1 MLVKFWG
8 INQGGGDG
16 DGSVNYLLNER
27 VKQGTAKVL
36 KGDANLTKSL
46 LLSLTQK
53 HKACVGCLSF
63 EEPNIDESLKYELM
77 ESFEN
82 ALLTES
88 MQNCYNILWVEHTD
102 KGRLE
107 LNFVIPKIDLER
119 QKAFNPYYHK
129 VDLKRIDTWQNV
141 VNLKYTFTNPK
152 DLEKQQIS
160 NYHNTK
166 TPQGKAIFKNYKEL
180 DNYLYNAVTQGL
192 LNSRAEII
200 ELLQASNYEITRQ
213 GKDYISVKL
222 PNQQKAKRL
231 KGIIYDERFTEQR
244 LIEQELREYSQ
255 NKDTSRER
263 DTREI
268 STAPNTTPRATQS
281 LIQELRD
288 LEQQLHRH
296 IEHKQRYYEKL
307 HQSTSKDPREPKEQ
321 LLRARD
327 NQQEIQG
334 NYTRGFTRDK
344 ETNSQKFNRE
354 PSQEILD
361 TNSNFYRGS
370 SNHGIIDIAL
380 LQYYNATNQR
390 PIRAFIQNEKIK
402 TENRENR
409 TREQGAREREQSFQ
423 GILPTAQERELR
435 ESNVERTL
443 KQATERF
450 NQRSRELTE
459 RERDFAQRKEQRN
472 REFRERQKRAIDQAR
487 ESYSRIS
494 KTKQRL
500 LEIRGRNLELERE
513 LRNAIPN
520 AQHTISQISSF
531 RESRES
537 RIKASD
543 TNLRTERNHAQKRF
557 TEHVR
562 ADFTTRITE
571 RSNQRARDFTSSI
584 QRIENTI
591 RYFRNNAQA
600 RVRTILHNLYART
613 RDAINTIKDIYRNA
627 KERIRDFFQR
637 ADERLSKRME
647 QETRELHAK
656 TTQLDRKI
664 REHNQKIEN
673 ERSYSRGYGR

>member
-27 VKQGTAKVL
+27 VEQGTAKVL

-63 EEPNIDESLKYELM
+63 EESNINDGLKYELM

-82 ALLTES
+82 ALLTQE
-88 MQNCYNILWVEHTD
+88 MQGRYNILWVEHTD

-107 LNFVIPKIDLER
+107 LNFVIPRIDLII
-119 QKAFNPYYHK
+119 QKAFTPYYHSA
-129 VDLKRIDTWQNV
+129 DITRIDIWKDCI
-141 VNLKYTFTNPK
+141 NLKHNFTNPK
-152 DLEKQQIS
+152 DLEKQ
-160 NYHNTK
+160 HNIQQHQTK
-166 TPQGKAIFKNYKEL
+166 NPKNKEL
-180 DNYLYNAVTQGL
+180 LATYEKLDKLIQDNLGKL
-192 LNSRAEII
+192 FNSRADII
-200 ELLQASNYEITRQ
+200 NFLKDNQCEVTRQ

-222 PNQQKAKRL
+222 PNEPKAKRL
-231 KGIIYDERFTEQR
+231 KGFYYHETFRTIADIREQLSEVRQREIQRERSNYQR
-244 LIEQELREYSQ
+244 DSDNHAELLRELE
-255 NKDTSRER
+255 NKLHER
-263 DTREI
+263 
-268 STAPNTTPRATQS
+268 
-281 LIQELRD
+281 
-288 LEQQLHRH
+288 
-296 IEHKQRYYEKL
+296 IEHKQRYYERL
-307 HQSTSKDPREPKEQ
+307 FQTDSSNPRDFKEQ
-321 LLRARD
+321 LPGARD
-327 NQQEIQG
+327 SQQRTQQDYTSEVDRPRETMLQKPNQKIL
-334 NYTRGFTRDK
+334 TDTL
-344 ETNSQKFNRE
+344 KFSHGVSRNG
-354 PSQEILD
+354 SNINGGIL
-361 TNSNFYRGS
+361 
-370 SNHGIIDIAL
+370 SNHSTKQG
-380 LQYYNATNQR
+380 QG
-390 PIRAFIQNEKIK
+390 IRAFTERSLSVKTRNRPTKQRQS
-402 TENRENR
+402 TENLQPNADQEIRRKN
-409 TREQGAREREQSFQ
+409 AERM
-423 GILPTAQERELR
+423 
-435 ESNVERTL
+435 L
-443 KQATERF
+443 KYATECF

-459 RERDFAQRKEQRN
+459 RERKLTASKEQRDSK
-472 REFRERQKRAIDQAR
+472 FRERQKRAINQAR

-520 AQHTISQISSF
+520 AQHIISQISSF
-531 RESRES
+531 RESREN
-537 RIKASD
+537 RIESINA
-543 TNLRTERNHAQKRF
+543 NLRTERNLAQKRF

-591 RYFRNNAQA
+591 RDFRNNAQERA
-600 RVRTILHNLYART
+600 RTILHNLYART
-613 RDAINTIKDIYRNA
+613 RDAINAIKDIYRNA

-637 ADERLSKRME
+637 ADERLSRRME

-673 ERSYSRGYGR
+673 ERSYSRGYGW

>member
-27 VKQGTAKVL
+27 VEQGTAKVL

-63 EEPNIDESLKYELM
+63 EESNINESLKYELM

-82 ALLTES
+82 ALLTQE
-88 MQNCYNILWVEHTD
+88 MQGRYNILWVEHTD

-107 LNFVIPKIDLER
+107 LNFVIPKIDLWR

-129 VDLKRIDTWQNV
+129 VDLKRIDTWKDCI
-141 VNLKYTFTNPK
+141 NLKHNFTNPK

-166 TPQGKAIFKNYKEL
+166 TPQGKAIFKSYKEL

-255 NKDTSRER
+255 KKDTSRKR

-281 LIQELRD
+281 LIQEIRN

-296 IEHKQRYYEKL
+296 IEYKQQYYKQL
-307 HQSTSKDPREPKEQ
+307 HEFNSKEPREPKEQ
-321 LLRARD
+321 LLRDRE

-334 NYTRGFTRDK
+334 NYTRGFTRDR
-344 ETNSQKFNRE
+344 ETNPQE
-354 PSQEILD
+354 PSQEVL
-361 TNSNFYRGS
+361 TNAPNFHHGS
-370 SNHGIIDIAL
+370 SHHGSNINGGILSHHSAL
-380 LQYYNATNQR
+380 QKQGIRAFTERKFATQTANR
-390 PIRAFIQNEKIK
+390 PIRQ
-402 TENRENR
+402 R
-409 TREQGAREREQSFQ
+409 QSAK
-423 GILPTAQERELR
+423 ILPTNTDQEIRR
-435 ESNVERTL
+435 KNAERLL
-443 KQATERF
+443 KQVAERF
-450 NQRSRELTE
+450 NQRNRELAE
-459 RERDFAQRKEQRN
+459 RERDLTQRKEQRN

-500 LEIRGRNLELERE
+500 LEIRDRNLELERE
-513 LRNAIPN
+513 LRNAIAN
-520 AQHTISQISSF
+520 TQHIISQTSSF

-537 RIKASD
+537 RIESINA
-543 TNLRTERNHAQKRF
+543 NLRTERNLAQKRF
-557 TEHVR
+557 TDNVR
-562 ADFTTRITE
+562 ADFTARITE
-571 RSNQRARDFTSSI
+571 CSNQRARDFTSSI

-591 RYFRNNAQA
+591 REFRNNAQA
-600 RVRTILHNLYART
+600 RARTILHNLYART
-613 RDAINTIKDIYRNA
+613 RDAINAIKDIYRNA
-627 KERIRDFFQR
+627 KERIRNFFQR
-637 ADERLSKRME
+637 ADERLSRRME

-664 REHNQKIEN
+664 REYNQKIEN

>member
-27 VKQGTAKVL
+27 VEQGTAKVL

-63 EEPNIDESLKYELM
+63 EESNIDESLKYELM

-82 ALLTES
+82 ALLTQE
-88 MQNCYNILWVEHTD
+88 MQNRYNILWVEHTD

-107 LNFVIPKIDLER
+107 LNFVIPKIDLGK

-180 DNYLYNAVTQGL
+180 DNYLYNAVTQGF

-268 STAPNTTPRATQS
+268 SKAPNTTPRATQS

-296 IEHKQRYYEKL
+296 IEHKQRYYKKL

-321 LLRARD
+321 LPKIRDSQQRTQQKHANETTRAR
-327 NQQEIQG
+327 
-334 NYTRGFTRDK
+334 
-344 ETNSQKFNRE
+344 ETNPQE
-354 PSQEILD
+354 PSQEILN

-370 SNHGIIDIAL
+370 SNHGSNISGGIL
-380 LQYYNATNQR
+380 SNHSTQQGQG
-390 PIRAFIQNEKIK
+390 IRAFTERSLSVKTRNRPTKQRQS
-402 TENRENR
+402 TENLQPNTDQEIRGKN
-409 TREQGAREREQSFQ
+409 AERM
-423 GILPTAQERELR
+423 
-435 ESNVERTL
+435 L
-443 KQATERF
+443 KYATECF
-450 NQRSRELTE
+450 NQRSRELAE
-459 RERDFAQRKEQRN
+459 RERKLTASKEQQDS
-472 REFRERQKRAIDQAR
+472 EFRERQKRVIDQAR

-500 LEIRGRNLELERE
+500 LEIRGRNIELERE

-543 TNLRTERNHAQKRF
+543 TNFRTERNHAQKRF

-562 ADFTTRITE
+562 ADFTARITE
-571 RSNQRARDFTSSI
+571 RSNQRAKDFTSSI
-584 QRIENTI
+584 QDTTDTI
-591 RYFRNNAQA
+591 REFRNNSQTRA
-600 RVRTILHNLYART
+600 RTILHGIYTRT
-613 RDAINTIKDIYRNA
+613 RDTINAIKDIYRNA

-647 QETRELHAK
+647 QETRELHTK

-673 ERSYSRGYGR
+673 ERNYSRDGR

>member
-8 INQGGGDG
+8 IKQGGGDG

-27 VKQGTAKVL
+27 VEQGTAKVL
-36 KGDANLTKSL
+36 KGDSNLTKSL

-63 EEPNIDESLKYELM
+63 EESNINESLKYELM

-88 MQNCYNILWVEHTD
+88 MQNRYNILWVEHTD

-107 LNFVIPKIDLER
+107 LNFVIPRIDLIT
-119 QKAFNPYYHK
+119 QKAFTPYYHSA
-129 VDLKRIDTWQNV
+129 DITRIDIWKDYI
-141 VNLKYTFTNPK
+141 NLKHVFTNPK
-152 DLEKQQIS
+152 DLEKQHNMQC
-160 NYHNTK
+160 HNTK

-231 KGIIYDERFTEQR
+231 KGFYYHETFRTIADIREQLSEARQRESQRERSNSHTTNDNHAE
-244 LIEQELREYSQ
+244 LLRELE
-255 NKDTSRER
+255 NK
-263 DTREI
+263 
-268 STAPNTTPRATQS
+268 
-281 LIQELRD
+281 
-288 LEQQLHRH
+288 LHRH
-296 IEHKQRYYEKL
+296 IEYKQQYYKQLLEFN
-307 HQSTSKDPREPKEQ
+307 SKEPREPKEQ
-321 LLRARD
+321 LPRVRE

-344 ETNSQKFNRE
+344 ETSSQQFNRE
-354 PSQEILD
+354 PSQENLN
-361 TNSNFYRGS
+361 TNPNFYRGS
-370 SNHGIIDIAL
+370 SNHGIIDIDL
-380 LQYYNATNQR
+380 SQHYNTPNQR

-409 TREQGAREREQSFQ
+409 TREQGSREREQSFQ

-435 ESNVERTL
+435 ESNAERTL

-513 LRNAIPN
+513 LRNTIPN

-557 TEHVR
+557 TEHVQS
-562 ADFTTRITE
+562 DFTTRITE
-571 RSNQRARDFTSSI
+571 CSNQRARDFTSSM

-591 RYFRNNAQA
+591 RDFRNNAQERA
-600 RVRTILHNLYART
+600 RTILHNLYART
-613 RDAINTIKDIYRNA
+613 RDAINAIKDIYRNA
-627 KERIRDFFQR
+627 KERIRNFFQR
-637 ADERLSKRME
+637 ADERLSRRME

-673 ERSYSRGYGR
+673 ERSYSRWYER

>member
-27 VKQGTAKVL
+27 VKQGTARVL

-63 EEPNIDESLKYELM
+63 EEPDIDENLKHELI

-82 ALLTES
+82 ALLTKK
-88 MQNCYNILWVEHTD
+88 MQGRYNILWVEHTD

-107 LNFVIPKIDLER
+107 LNFVIPRIDLIT
-119 QKAFNPYYHK
+119 QKAFTPYYHK

-152 DLEKQQIS
+152 DLEKQNTIQ
-160 NYHNTK
+160 YHNTK

-213 GKDYISVKL
+213 GKDYIGVKF

-296 IEHKQRYYEKL
+296 IEYKQRYYEKL
-307 HQSTSKDPREPKEQ
+307 YQSTSKDPREPKEQ
-321 LLRARD
+321 LPKIRDSQQRTQQKHANETTRAR
-327 NQQEIQG
+327 
-334 NYTRGFTRDK
+334 
-344 ETNSQKFNRE
+344 ETNPQE
-354 PSQEILD
+354 PSQEIL
-361 TNSNFYRGS
+361 TNAPNFHHGIS
-370 SNHGIIDIAL
+370 HHGGNISGGILSNHSTKQKQG
-380 LQYYNATNQR
+380 
-390 PIRAFIQNEKIK
+390 IRAFTERSFSVKTRNRPTKQRQS
-402 TENRENR
+402 TENLQPN
-409 TREQGAREREQSFQ
+409 TD
-423 GILPTAQERELR
+423 QEIRR
-435 ESNVERTL
+435 KNAERTL

-450 NQRSRELTE
+450 NQRSRELAE
-459 RERDFAQRKEQRN
+459 RERELTASKEQRN

-500 LEIRGRNLELERE
+500 LEIRDRNLELERE
-513 LRNAIPN
+513 LRNAIAN
-520 AQHTISQISSF
+520 TQYATKEISIIRSD
-531 RESRES
+531 RES
-537 RIKASD
+537 RIK
-543 TNLRTERNHAQKRF
+543 EF
-557 TEHVR
+557 TDNVR
-562 ADFTTRITE
+562 SDFTTRITE

-584 QRIENTI
+584 QRITNSI
-591 RYFRNNAQA
+591 RGFRDHAQT
-600 RVRTILHNLYART
+600 RVRTILHSLHART
-613 RDAINTIKDIYRNA
+613 KDTINTIRSFCTNA

-637 ADERLSKRME
+637 ADEPLSKRME
-647 QETRELHAK
+647 QETRELYAR
-656 TTQLDRKI
+656 TTQLDGKI
-664 REHNQKIEN
+664 REHNQKIDD
-673 ERSYSRGYGR
+673 ERSYSCGYGR

>member
-27 VKQGTAKVL
+27 VEQGTARVL

-88 MQNCYNILWVEHTD
+88 MQNRYNILWVEHTD

-107 LNFVIPKIDLER
+107 LNFVIPRIDLIT
-119 QKAFNPYYHK
+119 QKAFTPYYHSA
-129 VDLKRIDTWQNV
+129 DITRIDIWKDYI
-141 VNLKYTFTNPK
+141 NLKHAFTNPK
-152 DLEKQQIS
+152 DLEKQHNIQH
-160 NYHNTK
+160 HNTK
-166 TPQGKAIFKNYKEL
+166 TPQGKEL
-180 DNYLYNAVTQGL
+180 LETYEKLDKLIQDNLGTL
-192 LNSRAEII
+192 FNSRDDII
-200 ELLQASNYEITRQ
+200 NFLKDNQCEVTRQ

-222 PNQQKAKRL
+222 PNEPKTKRL
-231 KGIIYDERFTEQR
+231 KGFYYHETFRTIADIREQLSEIR
-244 LIEQELREYSQ
+244 QRESQREHPNYQRDSGNHAELLRELE
-255 NKDTSRER
+255 NKLHER
-263 DTREI
+263 
-268 STAPNTTPRATQS
+268 
-281 LIQELRD
+281 
-288 LEQQLHRH
+288 
-296 IEHKQRYYEKL
+296 IEHKQRYYERL
-307 HQSTSKDPREPKEQ
+307 HQADPSNPRDLKEQ
-321 LLRARD
+321 PPRTRESQQRTQQDYTSEVDRFRETMLPKPSQKILTDAP
-327 NQQEIQG
+327 NFHYGASYYGGNISGGILSNHSTQQEQG
-334 NYTRGFTRDK
+334 
-344 ETNSQKFNRE
+344 
-354 PSQEILD
+354 
-361 TNSNFYRGS
+361 
-370 SNHGIIDIAL
+370 
-380 LQYYNATNQR
+380 
-390 PIRAFIQNEKIK
+390 IRAFTERSLSVKTRNRPTKQRQS
-402 TENRENR
+402 TENLRSNTDQEIRRKN
-409 TREQGAREREQSFQ
+409 AER
-423 GILPTAQERELR
+423 L
-435 ESNVERTL
+435 L
-443 KQATERF
+443 KQVAERF

-459 RERDFAQRKEQRN
+459 RERDLTQRKEQRN

-500 LEIRGRNLELERE
+500 LEIRGRNIKLERE
-513 LRNAIPN
+513 LRNAIAN
-520 AQHTISQISSF
+520 EQHIISQISSF
-531 RESRES
+531 REIRES

-543 TNLRTERNHAQKRF
+543 TNLRTERNLAQKRF
-557 TEHVR
+557 TDNVR

-591 RYFRNNAQA
+591 RDFRNNAQERA
-600 RVRTILHNLYART
+600 RTILHNLYART
-613 RDAINTIKDIYRNA
+613 RDAINAIKDIYRNA

-664 REHNQKIEN
+664 REYNQKIEN

>member
-8 INQGGGDG
+8 TNQGGGDG

-63 EEPNIDESLKYELM
+63 EEPNINESLKYELM

-82 ALLTES
+82 ALLTQE
-88 MQNCYNILWVEHTD
+88 MQGRYNILWVEHTD

-129 VDLKRIDTWQNV
+129 VDLKRIDTWKDCI
-141 VNLKYTFTNPK
+141 NLKHNFTNPK
-152 DLEKQQIS
+152 DLEKQ
-160 NYHNTK
+160 HNIQQHQTK
-166 TPQGKAIFKNYKEL
+166 NPQNKEL
-180 DNYLYNAVTQGL
+180 LKTYEKLDKLIQDNLGKL
-192 LNSRAEII
+192 FNSRADII
-200 ELLQASNYEITRQ
+200 NFLKANQCEVTRQ

-222 PNQQKAKRL
+222 PNEPKAKRL
-231 KGIIYDERFTEQR
+231 KGFYYHETFRTIADIRNQLSEARQRESQRERSNSHTTNDNHAE
-244 LIEQELREYSQ
+244 LLRELE
-255 NKDTSRER
+255 NK
-263 DTREI
+263 
-268 STAPNTTPRATQS
+268 
-281 LIQELRD
+281 
-288 LEQQLHRH
+288 LHRH
-296 IEHKQRYYEKL
+296 IEYKQQYYKQLLEFN
-307 HQSTSKDPREPKEQ
+307 SKEPREPKEQ
-321 LLRARD
+321 LPRVRE

-334 NYTRGFTRDK
+334 NYTREFTRDK
-344 ETNSQKFNRE
+344 ETSSQQFNRE
-354 PSQEILD
+354 PSQENLN
-361 TNSNFYRGS
+361 TNPNFYRGS
-370 SNHGIIDIAL
+370 SNHGIIDIDL
-380 LQYYNATNQR
+380 SQHYNTPNQR

-435 ESNVERTL
+435 ESNAERTL

-450 NQRSRELTE
+450 NQRNREL
-459 RERDFAQRKEQRN
+459 A
-472 REFRERQKRAIDQAR
+472 ERQERVINHAR

-494 KTKQRL
+494 KAKQELREL
-500 LEIRGRNLELERE
+500 KDRNIKLERE
-513 LRNAIPN
+513 LRNATSN
-520 AQHTISQISSF
+520 TQHATKEISIL
-531 RESRES
+531 RNDRES

-543 TNLRTERNHAQKRF
+543 TNLRAERNHAQKRF
-557 TEHVR
+557 TDNVR
-562 ADFTTRITE
+562 TDFTTRITE

-591 RYFRNNAQA
+591 RDFRNNAQA

-673 ERSYSRGYGR
+673 ERNYSRGYGR

>member
-36 KGDANLTKSL
+36 KGDVNLTKSL

-63 EEPNIDESLKYELM
+63 EELNIDESLKYELM

-88 MQNCYNILWVEHTD
+88 MQNRYNILWVEHTD

-107 LNFVIPKIDLER
+107 LNFVIPRIDLIT
-119 QKAFNPYYHK
+119 QKAFTPYYHSA
-129 VDLKRIDTWQNV
+129 DITRIDIWKDYI
-141 VNLKYTFTNPK
+141 NLKHVFTNPK
-152 DLEKQQIS
+152 DLEKQ
-160 NYHNTK
+160 HNIQQHQTK
-166 TPQGKAIFKNYKEL
+166 NPQNKEL
-180 DNYLYNAVTQGL
+180 LATYEKLDKLIQDNLGKL
-192 LNSRAEII
+192 FNSRDDII
-200 ELLQASNYEITRQ
+200 NFLKDNQCEVTRQ

-222 PNQQKAKRL
+222 PNEPKAKRL
-231 KGIIYDERFTEQR
+231 KGFYYHETFRTIADIRNQLSEARQRESQRERSNSHTTNDNHAE
-244 LIEQELREYSQ
+244 LLRELE
-255 NKDTSRER
+255 NK
-263 DTREI
+263 
-268 STAPNTTPRATQS
+268 
-281 LIQELRD
+281 
-288 LEQQLHRH
+288 LHRH
-296 IEHKQRYYEKL
+296 IEYKQRYYERL
-307 HQSTSKDPREPKEQ
+307 HQSTSKEPREPKEQ
-321 LLRARD
+321 LPRARE

-344 ETNSQKFNRE
+344 ETSSQQFNRE
-354 PSQEILD
+354 PSQENLD

-380 LQYYNATNQR
+380 SQYYNATNQR
-390 PIRAFIQNEKIK
+390 PIRVFIQNEKIK

-435 ESNVERTL
+435 ESNAEQTL

-472 REFRERQKRAIDQAR
+472 REFVERQKRAIDQAR

-520 AQHTISQISSF
+520 AQHIISQISSF

-537 RIKASD
+537 RIESINA
-543 TNLRTERNHAQKRF
+543 NLRTERSLAQKRF
-557 TEHVR
+557 TDNVR
-562 ADFTTRITE
+562 TDFTTRITE

-591 RYFRNNAQA
+591 RDFRNNAQA
-600 RVRTILHNLYART
+600 RVRTILHNLYARI

-673 ERSYSRGYGR
+673 ERSYSRGYG

>member
-63 EEPNIDESLKYELM
+63 EETDIDENLKHELI

-88 MQNCYNILWVEHTD
+88 MQNRYNILWVEHTD

-107 LNFVIPKIDLER
+107 LNFVIPRIDLIT
-119 QKAFNPYYHK
+119 QKAFTPYYHSA
-129 VDLKRIDTWQNV
+129 DITRIDIWKDYT
-141 VNLKYTFTNPK
+141 NLKHAFTNPK
-152 DLEKQQIS
+152 DLEKQNTIQH
-160 NYHNTK
+160 HNTK
-166 TPQGKAIFKNYKEL
+166 TPQGKEL
-180 DNYLYNAVTQGL
+180 LETYEKLDKLIQENLGKL
-192 LNSRAEII
+192 FNSREDII
-200 ELLQASNYEITRQ
+200 NFLKANQCEVTRQ
-213 GKDYISVKL
+213 GKDYISVRL
-222 PNQQKAKRL
+222 PNEPKAKRL
-231 KGIIYDERFTEQR
+231 KGFYYHETFRTIADIRNQLSEVRQRESQRERSNSHTTNNNHAE
-244 LIEQELREYSQ
+244 LLRELE
-255 NKDTSRER
+255 NK
-263 DTREI
+263 
-268 STAPNTTPRATQS
+268 
-281 LIQELRD
+281 
-288 LEQQLHRH
+288 LHRH
-296 IEHKQRYYEKL
+296 IEYKQRYYEKL
-307 HQSTSKDPREPKEQ
+307 HQSTSKDPRELKEQ
-321 LLRARD
+321 PPRARES
-327 NQQEIQG
+327 QQEIQG

-354 PSQEILD
+354 PNQENLD

-370 SNHGIIDIAL
+370 SNHGSVNIAL
-380 LQYYNATNQR
+380 SQYYNATNQR
-390 PIRAFIQNEKIK
+390 PVRAFIQNEKIK
-402 TENRENR
+402 TKNRGIR
-409 TREQGAREREQSFQ
+409 ARKQSIQ

-435 ESNVERTL
+435 ESNAERTL

-450 NQRSRELTE
+450 NQR
-459 RERDFAQRKEQRN
+459 N
-472 REFRERQKRAIDQAR
+472 REFRERQERVIDQAR

-494 KTKQRL
+494 KTKKRL

-520 AQHTISQISSF
+520 AQHIISQISSF

-537 RIKASD
+537 RIESINA
-543 TNLRTERNHAQKRF
+543 NLRTERNLAQKRF
-557 TEHVR
+557 TEQVR
-562 ADFTTRITE
+562 TDFTTRITE

-591 RYFRNNAQA
+591 RDFRNNAQA
-600 RVRTILHNLYART
+600 RTRAILHNLYART
-613 RDAINTIKDIYRNA
+613 RDAINAIKNIYRNA

-637 ADERLSKRME
+637 SDERLSKRME
-647 QETRELHAK
+647 QETRELHTK

>member
-8 INQGGGDG
+8 TNQGGGDG

-63 EEPNIDESLKYELM
+63 EEPNINESLKYELI

-82 ALLTES
+82 ALLTQE
-88 MQNCYNILWVEHTD
+88 MQGRYNILWVEHTD

-107 LNFVIPKIDLER
+107 LNFVIPKIDLEK

-129 VDLKRIDTWQNV
+129 VDLKRIDTWKDCI
-141 VNLKYTFTNPK
+141 NLKHNFTNPK
-152 DLEKQQIS
+152 DLEKQ
-160 NYHNTK
+160 HNIQQHQTK
-166 TPQGKAIFKNYKEL
+166 NPQNKEL
-180 DNYLYNAVTQGL
+180 LKTYEKLDKLIQDNLGKL
-192 LNSRAEII
+192 FNSRADII
-200 ELLQASNYEITRQ
+200 NFLKANQCEVTRQ

-222 PNQQKAKRL
+222 PNEPKAKRL
-231 KGIIYDERFTEQR
+231 KGFYYHETFRTIADIRNQLSEARQRESQRERSNSHTTNDNHAE
-244 LIEQELREYSQ
+244 LLRELE
-255 NKDTSRER
+255 NK
-263 DTREI
+263 
-268 STAPNTTPRATQS
+268 
-281 LIQELRD
+281 
-288 LEQQLHRH
+288 LHRH
-296 IEHKQRYYEKL
+296 IEYKQQYYKQLLEFN
-307 HQSTSKDPREPKEQ
+307 SKEPREPKEQ
-321 LLRARD
+321 LPRVRE

-334 NYTRGFTRDK
+334 NYTREFTRDK
-344 ETNSQKFNRE
+344 ETSSQQFNRE
-354 PSQEILD
+354 PSQENLN
-361 TNSNFYRGS
+361 TNPNFYRGS
-370 SNHGIIDIAL
+370 SNHGIIDIDL
-380 LQYYNATNQR
+380 SQHYNTPNQR

-402 TENRENR
+402 TENRGIR
-409 TREQGAREREQSFQ
+409 AREQSIQ

-435 ESNVERTL
+435 ESNAERTL

-450 NQRSRELTE
+450 NQRNREL
-459 RERDFAQRKEQRN
+459 A
-472 REFRERQKRAIDQAR
+472 ERQKRAIDQAR

-513 LRNAIPN
+513 LRNAIAN
-520 AQHTISQISSF
+520 TQYATKEISII
-531 RESRES
+531 RNDRES
-537 RIKASD
+537 RITASD
-543 TNLRTERNHAQKRF
+543 TNLRTERSLAQKRF
-557 TEHVR
+557 TDNVR
-562 ADFTTRITE
+562 TDFTTRITE

-591 RYFRNNAQA
+591 RDFRNNAQA

-613 RDAINTIKDIYRNA
+613 RDAINAIKDIYRNA

-647 QETRELHAK
+647 QETRELYTK

-673 ERSYSRGYGR
+673 ERNYSRGYGR

>member
-1 MLVKFWG
+1 M
-8 INQGGGDG
+8 
-16 DGSVNYLLNER
+16 
-27 VKQGTAKVL
+27 
-36 KGDANLTKSL
+36 
-46 LLSLTQK
+46 
-53 HKACVGCLSF
+53 
-63 EEPNIDESLKYELM
+63 
-77 ESFEN
+77 
-82 ALLTES
+82 
-88 MQNCYNILWVEHTD
+88 
-102 KGRLE
+102 
-107 LNFVIPKIDLER
+107 
-119 QKAFNPYYHK
+119 
-129 VDLKRIDTWQNV
+129 DLKRIDTWQNV

-231 KGIIYDERFTEQR
+231 KGIIYDERFAEQR

-296 IEHKQRYYEKL
+296 IEHKQRYYKKL

-321 LLRARD
+321 LPKIRDSQQRTQQKHANETTRAR
-327 NQQEIQG
+327 
-334 NYTRGFTRDK
+334 
-344 ETNSQKFNRE
+344 ETNPQE
-354 PSQEILD
+354 PSQEILN

-370 SNHGIIDIAL
+370 SNHGSNISGGIL
-380 LQYYNATNQR
+380 SNHSTQQGQG
-390 PIRAFIQNEKIK
+390 IRAFTERSLSVKTRNRPTKQRQS
-402 TENRENR
+402 TENLQPNTDQEIRGKN
-409 TREQGAREREQSFQ
+409 AERM
-423 GILPTAQERELR
+423 
-435 ESNVERTL
+435 L
-443 KQATERF
+443 KYATECF
-450 NQRSRELTE
+450 NQRSRELAE
-459 RERDFAQRKEQRN
+459 RERKLTASKEQQDS
-472 REFRERQKRAIDQAR
+472 EFRERQKRVIDQAR

-500 LEIRGRNLELERE
+500 LEIRGRNIELERE

-543 TNLRTERNHAQKRF
+543 TNFRTERNHAQKRF

-562 ADFTTRITE
+562 ADFTARITE
-571 RSNQRARDFTSSI
+571 RSNQRAKDFTSSI
-584 QRIENTI
+584 QDTTDTI
-591 RYFRNNAQA
+591 REFRNNSQTRA
-600 RVRTILHNLYART
+600 RTILHGIYTRT
-613 RDAINTIKDIYRNA
+613 RDTINAIKDIYRNA

-647 QETRELHAK
+647 QETRELHTK

-673 ERSYSRGYGR
+673 ERNYSRDGR

>member
-36 KGDANLTKSL
+36 KGDPNLTKSL

-63 EEPNIDESLKYELM
+63 EEPNINESLKYELM

-88 MQNCYNILWVEHTD
+88 MQNRYNILWVEHTD

-129 VDLKRIDTWQNV
+129 VDLKRIDTWKDCI
-141 VNLKYTFTNPK
+141 NLKHNFTNPK
-152 DLEKQQIS
+152 DLEKQ
-160 NYHNTK
+160 HNIQQHQTK
-166 TPQGKAIFKNYKEL
+166 NPKNKEL
-180 DNYLYNAVTQGL
+180 LATYEKLDKLIQDNLGKL
-192 LNSRAEII
+192 FNSRNDII
-200 ELLQASNYEITRQ
+200 NFLKSNQCEVTRQ

-222 PNQQKAKRL
+222 PKEPKTKRL
-231 KGIIYDERFTEQR
+231 KGFYYHETFRTIADIREQLSEVR
-244 LIEQELREYSQ
+244 QREIQREHPNYQRDSGNHAELLRE
-255 NKDTSRER
+255 
-263 DTREI
+263 
-268 STAPNTTPRATQS
+268 
-281 LIQELRD
+281 
-288 LEQQLHRH
+288 LENELHRH
-296 IEHKQRYYEKL
+296 IEYKQQYYKQL
-307 HQSTSKDPREPKEQ
+307 HEFNSKEPRESKEQ
-321 LLRARD
+321 LPRTRES
-327 NQQEIQG
+327 QQRTQQD
-334 NYTRGFTRDK
+334 YTSEVDRFR
-344 ETNSQKFNRE
+344 ETMLPK
-354 PSQEILD
+354 PSQEVL
-361 TNSNFYRGS
+361 TNAPNFHHGS
-370 SNHGIIDIAL
+370 SHHGGNISGGILSNHSTQQGQGIKAFTERKF
-380 LQYYNATNQR
+380 ATQTANR
-390 PIRAFIQNEKIK
+390 PIRQ
-402 TENRENR
+402 R
-409 TREQGAREREQSFQ
+409 QSAK
-423 GILPTAQERELR
+423 ILPTNTDQEIRGKHA
-435 ESNVERTL
+435 ERML
-443 KQATERF
+443 KYATECF
-450 NQRSRELTE
+450 NQRSRELAKRE
-459 RERDFAQRKEQRN
+459 RELTTSKEQQDS
-472 REFRERQKRAIDQAR
+472 EFRERQKQAINHAR

-494 KTKQRL
+494 NAKQELREL
-500 LEIRGRNLELERE
+500 KDRNLELERE
-513 LRNAIPN
+513 LRNAIAN
-520 AQHTISQISSF
+520 TQHIISQISSF

-557 TEHVR
+557 TEHVQS
-562 ADFTTRITE
+562 DFTTRITE

-591 RYFRNNAQA
+591 RDFRNNAQA
-600 RVRTILHNLYART
+600 RARTILHNLYART
-613 RDAINTIKDIYRNA
+613 RDAINAIKNIYRNA

-637 ADERLSKRME
+637 SDERFSKRME

-673 ERSYSRGYGR
+673 ERSYSRGYGW

>member
-8 INQGGGDG
+8 IKQGGGDG

-63 EEPNIDESLKYELM
+63 EESNIDESLKYELM

-88 MQNCYNILWVEHTD
+88 MQNRYNILWVEHTD

-107 LNFVIPKIDLER
+107 LNFVIPRIDLIT
-119 QKAFNPYYHK
+119 QKAFTPYYHSA
-129 VDLKRIDTWQNV
+129 DITRIDIWKDYI
-141 VNLKYTFTNPK
+141 NLKHVFTNPK
-152 DLEKQQIS
+152 DLEKQHNMQC
-160 NYHNTK
+160 HNTK
-166 TPQGKAIFKNYKEL
+166 TPQGKEL
-180 DNYLYNAVTQGL
+180 LATYEKLDKLIQDNLGKL
-192 LNSRAEII
+192 FNSRDDII
-200 ELLQASNYEITRQ
+200 NFLKDNQCEVTRQ

-222 PNQQKAKRL
+222 PNEPKAKRL
-231 KGIIYDERFTEQR
+231 KGFYYHETFRSITDIREQISEVRQRESQRERQNNQR
-244 LIEQELREYSQ
+244 DSDNHAELLRELE
-255 NKDTSRER
+255 NK
-263 DTREI
+263 
-268 STAPNTTPRATQS
+268 
-281 LIQELRD
+281 
-288 LEQQLHRH
+288 LHRH
-296 IEHKQRYYEKL
+296 IEYKQQYYKQLLEFN
-307 HQSTSKDPREPKEQ
+307 SKEPREPKEQ
-321 LLRARD
+321 LPRVRE

-344 ETNSQKFNRE
+344 ETSSQQFNRE
-354 PSQEILD
+354 PSQENLN
-361 TNSNFYRGS
+361 TNPNFYRGS
-370 SNHGIIDIAL
+370 SNHGIIDIDL
-380 LQYYNATNQR
+380 SQHYNTPNQR

-435 ESNVERTL
+435 ESNAERTL

-450 NQRSRELTE
+450 NQRNRELAE

-472 REFRERQKRAIDQAR
+472 REFRERQKRAIDQVR

-513 LRNAIPN
+513 LQNATSNTQHATKEISILRND
-520 AQHTISQISSF
+520 
-531 RESRES
+531 RES
-537 RIKASD
+537 RITASD
-543 TNLRTERNHAQKRF
+543 TNLRAERNHAQKRF

-562 ADFTTRITE
+562 VDFTTRITE
-571 RSNQRARDFTSSI
+571 RSHQRARDFTSSI
-584 QRIENTI
+584 QNTTGTI
-591 RYFRNNAQA
+591 REFRNNSQTRA
-600 RVRTILHNLYART
+600 RTILHNLYART
-613 RDAINTIKDIYRNA
+613 RDAINAIKDIYRNA

-637 ADERLSKRME
+637 TDERLSRRME

>member
-27 VKQGTAKVL
+27 VEQGTAKVL

-63 EEPNIDESLKYELM
+63 EESNIDESLKYELM

-82 ALLTES
+82 ALLTQE
-88 MQNCYNILWVEHTD
+88 MQNRYNILWVEHTD

-107 LNFVIPKIDLER
+107 LNFVIPRIDLGK

-231 KGIIYDERFTEQR
+231 KGIIYDERFAEQR

-268 STAPNTTPRATQS
+268 SKAPNTTPRATQS

-296 IEHKQRYYEKL
+296 IEHKQRYYKKL

-321 LLRARD
+321 LPKIRDSQQRTQQKHANETTRAR
-327 NQQEIQG
+327 
-334 NYTRGFTRDK
+334 
-344 ETNSQKFNRE
+344 ETNPQE
-354 PSQEILD
+354 PSQEILN
-361 TNSNFYRGS
+361 TNSNFYSGS
-370 SNHGIIDIAL
+370 SNHGSNISGGIL
-380 LQYYNATNQR
+380 SNHSTQQGQG
-390 PIRAFIQNEKIK
+390 IRAFTERSLSVK
-402 TENRENR
+402 TRNRPTKQRQSTDNLQPNADQEIRGKN
-409 TREQGAREREQSFQ
+409 AERM
-423 GILPTAQERELR
+423 
-435 ESNVERTL
+435 L
-443 KQATERF
+443 KYATECF

-459 RERDFAQRKEQRN
+459 RERDLAQRKEQRN

-520 AQHTISQISSF
+520 AQHIISQISSF

-537 RIKASD
+537 RIESSD
-543 TNLRTERNHAQKRF
+543 ANLRTERNLAQKRF
-557 TEHVR
+557 TDNVR
-562 ADFTTRITE
+562 TDFTTRITE
-571 RSNQRARDFTSSI
+571 YSNQRAKDFTSSI
-584 QRIENTI
+584 QDTTDTI
-591 RYFRNNAQA
+591 REFRNNSQTRA
-600 RVRTILHNLYART
+600 RTILHGIYTRT
-613 RDAINTIKDIYRNA
+613 RDTINAIKDIYRNA

-647 QETRELHAK
+647 QETRELHAR
-656 TTQLDRKI
+656 TQGLDQGIRK
-664 REHNQKIEN
+664 HNQKIDD

>member
-63 EEPNIDESLKYELM
+63 EESNIDESLKYELM

-88 MQNCYNILWVEHTD
+88 MQNRYNILWVEHTD

-107 LNFVIPKIDLER
+107 LNFVIPRIDLIT
-119 QKAFNPYYHK
+119 QKAFTPYYHSA
-129 VDLKRIDTWQNV
+129 DITRIDIWKDYT
-141 VNLKYTFTNPK
+141 NLKHAFTNPK
-152 DLEKQQIS
+152 DLEKQNTIQH
-160 NYHNTK
+160 HNTK
-166 TPQGKAIFKNYKEL
+166 TPQGKEL
-180 DNYLYNAVTQGL
+180 LETYEKLDKLIQDNLGKL
-192 LNSRAEII
+192 FNSRADII
-200 ELLQASNYEITRQ
+200 NFLKDNQCEVTRQ

-222 PNQQKAKRL
+222 PNEPKAKRL
-231 KGIIYDERFTEQR
+231 KGFYYHETFRTIADIRNQLSEARQRESQRERSNPHTTNDNHAE
-244 LIEQELREYSQ
+244 LLRELE
-255 NKDTSRER
+255 NK
-263 DTREI
+263 
-268 STAPNTTPRATQS
+268 
-281 LIQELRD
+281 
-288 LEQQLHRH
+288 LHEH
-296 IEHKQRYYEKL
+296 IEHKQRYYERL
-307 HQSTSKDPREPKEQ
+307 HQADPSNPRDFKEQ
-321 LLRARD
+321 LPRVRE

-354 PSQEILD
+354 PSQKILTD
-361 TNSNFYRGS
+361 ALKFPHGVSHNGSNING
-370 SNHGIIDIAL
+370 GILPHHSAL
-380 LQYYNATNQR
+380 QKQG
-390 PIRAFIQNEKIK
+390 IRAFTERSLSVKTRNRPTKQRQS
-402 TENRENR
+402 TENLRPNADQEIREKH
-409 TREQGAREREQSFQ
+409 AERM
-423 GILPTAQERELR
+423 
-435 ESNVERTL
+435 L
-443 KQATERF
+443 KYATECF
-450 NQRSRELTE
+450 NQRSRELAE
-459 RERDFAQRKEQRN
+459 RERELTASKGQQD
-472 REFRERQKRAIDQAR
+472 REFRERQERVINQAR

-520 AQHTISQISSF
+520 AQHIISQISSF

-543 TNLRTERNHAQKRF
+543 TNLRAERNLAQKRF
-557 TEHVR
+557 TDNVR

-591 RYFRNNAQA
+591 RDFRNNAQA

-613 RDAINTIKDIYRNA
+613 RDAINAIKDIYRNA

-647 QETRELHAK
+647 QETRELHAR
-656 TTQLDRKI
+656 TTRLDRKI

-673 ERSYSRGYGR
+673 ERNYSRGYGR

>member
-8 INQGGGDG
+8 VNQGGGDG

-63 EEPNIDESLKYELM
+63 EESNIDESLKYELM

-82 ALLTES
+82 ALLTQE
-88 MQNCYNILWVEHTD
+88 MQGRYNILWVEHTD

-129 VDLKRIDTWQNV
+129 VDLKRIDTWKDCI
-141 VNLKYTFTNPK
+141 NLKHNFTNPK
-152 DLEKQQIS
+152 DLEKQ
-160 NYHNTK
+160 HNIQQHQTK
-166 TPQGKAIFKNYKEL
+166 NPQNKEL
-180 DNYLYNAVTQGL
+180 LATYEKLDKLIQDNLGKLFNI
-192 LNSRAEII
+192 REDII
-200 ELLQASNYEITRQ
+200 NFLKANQCEVNRQ

-222 PNQQKAKRL
+222 PNKPKAKRL
-231 KGIIYDERFTEQR
+231 KGFYYHETFRTIADIREQLSEVRQRESQRERPNYQR
-244 LIEQELREYSQ
+244 DSDNHAELLRELE
-255 NKDTSRER
+255 NK
-263 DTREI
+263 
-268 STAPNTTPRATQS
+268 
-281 LIQELRD
+281 
-288 LEQQLHRH
+288 LHEC

-321 LLRARD
+321 LPRVRK
-327 NQQEIQG
+327 NQQRTQQDYTSEVDRPRETMLQKPNQKILTDTLKFSHGVSRNGSNINGGILSHHSAQQEQG
-334 NYTRGFTRDK
+334 
-344 ETNSQKFNRE
+344 
-354 PSQEILD
+354 
-361 TNSNFYRGS
+361 
-370 SNHGIIDIAL
+370 
-380 LQYYNATNQR
+380 
-390 PIRAFIQNEKIK
+390 IRAFTERSLSVKTRNRPTRKRQS
-402 TENRENR
+402 TENLRSNADQEIREKH
-409 TREQGAREREQSFQ
+409 AERM
-423 GILPTAQERELR
+423 L
-435 ESNVERTL
+435 NN
-443 KQATERF
+443 ATECF

-459 RERDFAQRKEQRN
+459 RERDLAQRKEQRN
-472 REFRERQKRAIDQAR
+472 REFRERQKRAIEQAR

-520 AQHTISQISSF
+520 AQHIISQISSF

-537 RIKASD
+537 RIGSSD
-543 TNLRTERNHAQKRF
+543 ANLRTERNLAQKRF
-557 TEHVR
+557 TEHVQL
-562 ADFTTRITE
+562 DFTTRITE
-571 RSNQRARDFTSSI
+571 RSNQRARDFTNSI

-591 RYFRNNAQA
+591 RDFRDHSQTRA
-600 RVRTILHNLYART
+600 RTILHNLYART
-613 RDAINTIKDIYRNA
+613 RDAINAIKNFYRDA
-627 KERIRDFFQR
+627 KERIREFFQR
-637 ADERLSKRME
+637 ADERFSKRME

>member
-36 KGDANLTKSL
+36 KGDADLTESL

-63 EEPNIDESLKYELM
+63 EESNIDESLKHELM

-82 ALLTES
+82 ALLTQE
-88 MQNCYNILWVEHTD
+88 MQGRYNILWVEHTD

-107 LNFVIPKIDLER
+107 LNFVIPKIDLEK

-152 DLEKQQIS
+152 DLKKQNTIQH
-160 NYHNTK
+160 HNTK
-166 TPQGKAIFKNYKEL
+166 TPQGKEL
-180 DNYLYNAVTQGL
+180 LETYEKLDKLIQENLGKL
-192 LNSRAEII
+192 FNSREDII
-200 ELLQASNYEITRQ
+200 NFLKANQCEVNRQ

-222 PNQQKAKRL
+222 PNEPKAKRL
-231 KGIIYDERFTEQR
+231 KGFYYHETFRTIADIREQISEVRQRESQRERPNYQR
-244 LIEQELREYSQ
+244 DSDNHAELLRELE
-255 NKDTSRER
+255 NK
-263 DTREI
+263 
-268 STAPNTTPRATQS
+268 
-281 LIQELRD
+281 
-288 LEQQLHRH
+288 LHRH
-296 IEHKQRYYEKL
+296 IEYKQRYYKKL
-307 HQSTSKDPREPKEQ
+307 HQSTSKDPRDIKEQ
-321 LLRARD
+321 LLRARES
-327 NQQEIQG
+327 QQEIQG

-354 PSQEILD
+354 PSQENL
-361 TNSNFYRGS
+361 TNAPNFH
-370 SNHGIIDIAL
+370 HGISHHGSNISGGIL
-380 LQYYNATNQR
+380 SHHSTKQGQG
-390 PIRAFIQNEKIK
+390 IRAFTERSLSVKTRNRPTKQRQS
-402 TENRENR
+402 TENLRPNADQEIR
-409 TREQGAREREQSFQ
+409 GKHAERM
-423 GILPTAQERELR
+423 
-435 ESNVERTL
+435 L
-443 KQATERF
+443 KYATECF
-450 NQRSRELTE
+450 NQRSRELAK
-459 RERDFAQRKEQRN
+459 RERDLAQRKEQRN

-500 LEIRGRNLELERE
+500 QELRDRNIKLERE
-513 LRNAIPN
+513 LRNAIAN
-520 AQHTISQISSF
+520 TQHIISQISSF

-543 TNLRTERNHAQKRF
+543 TNLRTERDHAQKRF
-557 TEHVR
+557 TDNVR

-571 RSNQRARDFTSSI
+571 YSNQRARDFTSSI

-591 RYFRNNAQA
+591 RDFRNNAQA

-613 RDAINTIKDIYRNA
+613 RDAINAIKDIYRNA
-627 KERIRDFFQR
+627 KERIRNFFQR
-637 ADERLSKRME
+637 ADERLSRRME

-673 ERSYSRGYGR
+673 ERSYSRG

>member
-8 INQGGGDG
+8 IKQGGGDG

-27 VKQGTAKVL
+27 VEQGTAKVL
-36 KGDANLTKSL
+36 KGDSNLTKSL

-88 MQNCYNILWVEHTD
+88 MQNRYNILWVEHTD

-107 LNFVIPKIDLER
+107 LNFVIPRIDLIT
-119 QKAFNPYYHK
+119 QKAFTPYYHSA
-129 VDLKRIDTWQNV
+129 DITRIDLWKDCI
-141 VNLKYTFTNPK
+141 NLKHNFTNPK

-222 PNQQKAKRL
+222 PNEPKAKRL
-231 KGIIYDERFTEQR
+231 KGFYYHETFRTIADIREQLSEVRQRENQRERSNSYTTNNNHAE
-244 LIEQELREYSQ
+244 LLRELE
-255 NKDTSRER
+255 NKLHKHIEYK
-263 DTREI
+263 
-268 STAPNTTPRATQS
+268 Q
-281 LIQELRD
+281 QYYK
-288 LEQQLHRH
+288 QLH
-296 IEHKQRYYEKL
+296 EFN
-307 HQSTSKDPREPKEQ
+307 SKEPREPKEQ
-321 LLRARD
+321 LPRARE

-334 NYTRGFTRDK
+334 NYTRGFTRAR
-344 ETNSQKFNRE
+344 ETNPQE
-354 PSQEILD
+354 PSQKILTD
-361 TNSNFYRGS
+361 ALKFPYGVSRNGSNINGGIL
-370 SNHGIIDIAL
+370 SNHSTQQKQG
-380 LQYYNATNQR
+380 
-390 PIRAFIQNEKIK
+390 IRAFTERSLSVKTRNRPTKQRQS
-402 TENRENR
+402 TENLRSNTDQEIGGKN
-409 TREQGAREREQSFQ
+409 AER
-423 GILPTAQERELR
+423 L
-435 ESNVERTL
+435 L

-450 NQRSRELTE
+450 NQRSREFTE
-459 RERDFAQRKEQRN
+459 RERDLTQRKEQRN

-500 LEIRGRNLELERE
+500 LEIRDRNLELERE

-520 AQHTISQISSF
+520 AQHIISQISSF
-531 RESRES
+531 RESRER

-543 TNLRTERNHAQKRF
+543 TNLRAERNHAQKRF
-557 TEHVR
+557 TEHVQS
-562 ADFTTRITE
+562 DFTTRITE

-591 RYFRNNAQA
+591 RDFRNNAQA

-647 QETRELHAK
+647 QETRELHTK
-656 TTQLDRKI
+656 TIQLDRKI

-673 ERSYSRGYGR
+673 ERNYSRGYGL